1 MLLFADSKRLYTVK
15 PRLIDPQCTQ
25 YMAKPKLILTA
36 LIAVLFMS
44 AVPVLIKST
53 SANEVTIGIARL
65 AIAVLVFSP
74 IALWRGQWLTLS
86 ARQWLQLLLIGL
98 VFAGHWLTYFISIKL
113 ATPAIAAL
121 AITTYGVQYLILA
134 YIFNGERVSPMEWL
148 AIACCFAGCVIVSPE
163 LTFGNDTT
171 KGIAIGLFS
180 ALLYAALPLLHQRAA
195 SISTL
200 ERTWGQFFFA
210 LLFFLPLW
218 NQSDWQLDPS
228 DFYQLAALGI
238 LCTVI
243 AHGLWVKAST
253 ELPAIYTSMI
263 YYLYLPLALTS
274 SVLIL
279 DEALTARK
287 IIGVA
292 LVVGVSIALSVYR
305 YRRSRLV
312 GSA

>member
-1 MLLFADSKRLYTVK
+1 
-15 PRLIDPQCTQ
+15 
-25 YMAKPKLILTA
+25 MAKPKLLLTA
-36 LIAVLFMS
+36 LVAVLFMS

-65 AIAVLVFSP
+65 AVAALVFSP
-74 IALWRGQWLTLS
+74 IALWRRHWSKLS
-86 ARQWLQLLLIGL
+86 GRQWLQLMLIGL

-113 ATPAIAAL
+113 ATPAVAAL
-121 AITTYGVQYLILA
+121 AITTYGVQYLVLA
-134 YIFNGERVSPMEWL
+134 YIFNGERVNTIEWL
-148 AIACCFAGCVIVSPE
+148 AIACCLAGCVIVSPE

-171 KGIAIGLFS
+171 RGIAIGLFS

-218 NQSDWQLDPS
+218 DQTDWQLAPT

-263 YYLYLPLALTS
+263 YYLYLPLALVS
-274 SVLIL
+274 SVLLL
-279 DEALTARK
+279 DEELTFRK
-287 IIGVA
+287 VAGVA
-292 LVVGVSIALSVYR
+292 LVVGVSIALSTYR
-305 YRRSRLV
+305 YRRTL
-312 GSA
+312 